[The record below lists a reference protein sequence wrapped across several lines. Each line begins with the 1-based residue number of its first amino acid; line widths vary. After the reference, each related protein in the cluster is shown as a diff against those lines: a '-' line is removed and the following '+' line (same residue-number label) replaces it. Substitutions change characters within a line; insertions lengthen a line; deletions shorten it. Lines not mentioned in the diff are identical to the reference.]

1 MMQRKSITLFP
12 NQAAVSGQ
20 VSIQKL
26 PLPPTPL
33 VGREREVAEIC
44 ALLQRTEVRLLTLIG
59 VGGVGKT
66 RLGLEVAGA
75 LWDVFADGVCFVPLA
90 PLSDPERV
98 VPVIAQT
105 LGLGEIGDHS
115 RLEHVQH
122 YLARRQMALL
132 LDNFEQV
139 LDAAPHLADL
149 LASCPHLRLLVAS
162 RAALRLS
169 GEYEYPVQPLAVPDL
184 AHLPEREALAKL
196 ATVALFLQPAIEWL
210 LGKQELSGRWKNQYA
225 YNGKTWVDIDQQ
237 GQLSKWVTFRA
248 CAVLKAVDG

>member
-1 MMQRKSITLFP
+1 MQRKSISLLP
-12 NQAAVSGQ
+12 HSAAVSGQ
-20 VSIQKL
+20 VSIQKF
-26 PLPPTPL
+26 PLHLAPL

-44 ALLQRTEVRLLTLIG
+44 ALLERTEVRLLSLIG

-162 RAALRLS
+162 RSALRLS
-169 GEYEYPVQPLAVPDL
+169 GEYEYPVQPLPVPDL
-184 AHLPEREALAKL
+184 APLPERRALAKL
-196 ATVALFLQPAIEWL
+196 TTGPLFLPPATHW
-210 LGKQELSGRWKNQYA
+210 
-225 YNGKTWVDIDQQ
+225 
-237 GQLSKWVTFRA
+237 
-248 CAVLKAVDG
+248 